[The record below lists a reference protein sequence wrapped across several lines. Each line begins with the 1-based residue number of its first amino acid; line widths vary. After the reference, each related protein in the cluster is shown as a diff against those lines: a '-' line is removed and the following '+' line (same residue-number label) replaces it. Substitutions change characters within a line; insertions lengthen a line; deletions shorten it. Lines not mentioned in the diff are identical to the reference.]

1 MAASS
6 LIMAVTVYQ
15 GSGGVETILLADRA
29 MLPASAFRSKPVYSV
44 GLSYVSCRFGFRDIS
59 YHEDSVKILY
69 FGLAR
74 ERAGVSSE
82 EIRFDT
88 TVTVGLLWQRLVE
101 LHPGLAECRSIS
113 RVAADMD
120 YVGDT
125 DTITDAAEIAII
137 PPVAGG

>member
-1 MAASS
+1 MPCESIFIRLCPRMYLA
-6 LIMAVTVYQ
+6 
-15 GSGGVETILLADRA
+15 GSVAGT
-29 MLPASAFRSKPVYSV
+29 
-44 GLSYVSCRFGFRDIS
+44 
-59 YHEDSVKILY
+59 YHNEDSVKILY

-88 TVTVGLLWQRLVE
+88 TVTVGLLWQRLIE

-113 RVAADMD
+113 RVAADME

-125 DTITDAAEIAII
+125 DTIADAAEIAII